1 MTLQSPL
8 RKAIFVGIA
17 LTLGGAGFSLLF
29 PNAANYM
36 FLPGMIIVYVVSGGV
51 HGFSSGVYLPSLP
64 AWYALGGLV
73 NVIIYSVIA
82 FLVLRRVHRKKDRD
96 SL

>member
-1 MTLQSPL
+1 MTLQSPR
-8 RKAIFVGIA
+8 RKAILVGIA

-29 PNAANYM
+29 PNAPNYV
-36 FLPGMIIVYVVSGGV
+36 FLPGMMIVYVASGGV

-64 AWYALGGLV
+64 AWYALGGLL
-73 NVIIYSVIA
+73 NVIIYSLIA
-82 FLVLRRVHRKKDRD
+82 FMVLRHLHRKKDKD